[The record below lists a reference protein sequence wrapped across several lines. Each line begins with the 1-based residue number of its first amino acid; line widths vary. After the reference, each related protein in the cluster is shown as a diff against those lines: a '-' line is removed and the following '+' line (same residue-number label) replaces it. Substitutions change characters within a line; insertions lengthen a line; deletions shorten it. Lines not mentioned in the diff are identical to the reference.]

1 MLLSDTGLTLYD
13 FSIDILK
20 LKKKA
25 LLEIKSNI
33 KELTGSFKYIAIST
47 FIRSSL
53 VNTSIEFLTE
63 NPK

>member
-20 LKKKA
+20 LIEKA

-33 KELTGSFKYIAIST
+33 KELTGSFKYIAMPN

-53 VNTSIEFLTE
+53 INILIEFLTE